1 MEKRKS
7 YKEIIASIDHTSF
20 KSLDHLKSGQLKK
33 VDGWKKE
40 EFEHKVLIENLPSD
54 ATVMEIGARHAGEVI
69 AATTG
74 AVTRM
79 STIAVYF

>member
-7 YKEIIASIDHTSF
+7 YEEIIDSIDHNSF
-20 KSLDHLKSGQLKK
+20 RSVEHLNSGEDRKS
-33 VDGWKKE
+33 DGWKKE
-40 EFEHKVLIENLPSD
+40 EFEHRVLIENLPSD

-74 AVTRM
+74 VVTRM
-79 STIAVYF
+79 STTALDF